1 MHRSSYNQ
9 VVLIHTLWAY
19 YTNRE
24 NKPPWTPWTQEVQ
37 ARRLSERERQQDGKV
52 RERGREKERKGRN

>member
-9 VVLIHTLWAY
+9 INNKVAVLIHTLWAY

-24 NKPPWTPWTQEVQ
+24 NKPPWTPWTPWTQEVQ
-37 ARRLSERERQQDGKV
+37 ARWLSERERDNKMA
-52 RERGREKERKGRN
+52 R